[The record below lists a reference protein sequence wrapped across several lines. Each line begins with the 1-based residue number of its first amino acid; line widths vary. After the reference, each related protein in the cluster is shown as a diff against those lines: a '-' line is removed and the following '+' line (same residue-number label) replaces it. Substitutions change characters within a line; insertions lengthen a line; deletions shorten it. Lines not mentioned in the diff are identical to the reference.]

1 MSFEKINKKLGFG
14 CMRLKMDGDK
24 VDYNEFN
31 KMIDMF
37 MEAGFNYFDTAHGY
51 IGGLSETSIRDC
63 LSARYPRESF
73 VLANKLSDPYFE
85 KEEDILPLLESRL
98 CWRISC
104 LTRILKRKRIFYPFL
119 KVSLRSAAWIT
130 LISIFSTVLTAIFIK
145 SIKAATL
152 SG

>member
-1 MSFEKINKKLGFG
+1 MPFFMLKLFFKGGFCMSFEKINKKLGFG

-24 VDYNEFN
+24 VDYSEFN

-73 VLANKLSDPYFE
+73 VLTEPLMTFPTARRPRKSEYERSD
-85 KEEDILPLLESRL
+85 
-98 CWRISC
+98 
-104 LTRILKRKRIFYPFL
+104 T
-119 KVSLRSAAWIT
+119 
-130 LISIFSTVLTAIFIK
+130 SIWNGS
-145 SIKAATL
+145 
-152 SG
+152 